1 MGMTM
6 LLTLL
11 LVFVPCFPPDNF
23 TKQVDLFCVYEDM
36 MTKYSTAIRSII
48 DRSPATS
55 LLAFKCD
62 AGPRSYQCIAN

>member
-23 TKQVDLFCVYEDM
+23 TKRVDLFCVYEDM

-48 DRSPATS
+48 DRSRKPA
-55 LLAFKCD
+55 
-62 AGPRSYQCIAN
+62 Y